1 MIRTCEACTSP
12 VTRQFARVFGDND
25 GRIHACP
32 ACVDMATVARGAGAG
47 LAVEQTAEGPTI

>member
-1 MIRTCEACTSP
+1 MPRTCETCESP
-12 VTRQFARVFGDND
+12 VTRQFVRVFGDND

-47 LAVEQTAEGPTI
+47 LTVEGSPTA